1 LSGVPGAYPLIPDL
15 PAGIVPYVFPLYVH
29 RAEGVYQPLRRT
41 GIPIFR
47 WDELWPDT
55 PTLQGDQGLAWSR
68 HVFQLGCH
76 QDLTEDDIERIAS
89 TVRQIIDGEGR
100 GVS

>member
-1 LSGVPGAYPLIPDL
+1 MPPGA
-15 PAGIVPYVFPLYVH
+15 VPYVFPLYVH
-29 RAEGVYQPLRRT
+29 RAEDVYQPLRRT

-47 WDELWPDT
+47 WDEPWPDT
-55 PTLQGDQGLAWSR
+55 PALQEDHGLAWSR

-89 TVRQIIDGEGR
+89 TVRQIVDGEGG